1 VSPAL
6 AVILALV
13 TAAEVPPPAVD
24 RAQAYYHFSLAQQ
37 SRLAGEVEEALGEYR
52 KALRVDPGS
61 GALHTELARMLRESG
76 RAAEALVEAEAA
88 VRIDPADADGHLVL
102 GQVLQ
107 SHAEG
112 EGGEAALKKAAAA
125 YEQALRL
132 RPGDVL
138 TVLTLAHV
146 YGQLQQ
152 HDEAARMWERYLE
165 FDPGSFDGYIQLG
178 VHQLAR
184 GDSAAAAAALQK
196 ALKVQPDSARAH
208 HALGEIY
215 ARARET
221 DQAILHYRK
230 ALELEPRNVSVRVT
244 LGDLLFRARRFPE
257 ALAEADAILAAD
269 PQNRY
274 ALDLQARAFRETRQF
289 DRATAAI
296 DRLLKA
302 DPADLKASYL
312 AVTVAEA
319 RRDFAAA
326 VALLEKILGRS
337 RAGEAD
343 GAGNDRVFL
352 VHLGMAFQ
360 QLGRH
365 HESADAFRRAAAIG
379 DPDPALLGQQVDA
392 LLQAKDNDAA
402 LATVREARTRHPSD
416 RDLLALEAN
425 VLRARGD
432 LEGGRALIEALR
444 QQAPRDAAVLAQVAD
459 FHRRAL
465 QYPAAE
471 ATLREARAL
480 DPRNLR
486 VLFQL
491 GAVLERQKRHD
502 DAEAAFREALAVE
515 PRSAPILNYLGY
527 MNADRNVRVAE
538 AAQLIERALDID
550 PDNGAYM
557 DSLGWALYRLDR
569 ITEAEKYL
577 RRAVT
582 HEPNAVV
589 FDHLGD
595 VLRKRGLVAEA
606 VENWRRALA
615 AADEDEEL
623 DRARVEG
630 KIREALALR
639 GQAGQGNH

>member
-1 VSPAL
+1 MIFAL
-6 AVILALV
+6 PVILAL
-13 TAAEVPPPAVD
+13 AAAPPPAPD

-52 KALRVDPGS
+52 KALRIDPGS

-76 RAAEALVEAEAA
+76 RVAEALVEAETA
-88 VRIDPADADGHLVL
+88 VRIEPAAADGHLVL
-102 GQVLQ
+102 AQVLQ

-125 YEQALRL
+125 YEQSLRL
-132 RPGDVL
+132 RPGDVI
-138 TVLTLAHV
+138 TVGTLAHI
-146 YGQLQQ
+146 YGQLDQ
-152 HDEAARMWERYLE
+152 HDDAVRMWERYLE
-165 FDPGSFDGYIQLG
+165 FDPGSFDAYIQLG
-178 VHQLAR
+178 AHQLAR

-196 ALKVQPDSARAH
+196 ALKVQPDSIRAH
-208 HALGEIY
+208 LALAEIY
-215 ARARET
+215 GRAQQT
-221 DQAILHYRK
+221 DQAILSYRK
-230 ALELEPRNVSVRVT
+230 ALELEPRSIDVRVK
-244 LGDLLFRARRFPE
+244 LGDLLFRARRYDE
-257 ALAEADAILAAD
+257 TLAEAATILAAD
-269 PQNRY
+269 AQNRY
-274 ALDLQARAFRETRQF
+274 ALELQARVFRETRQF
-289 DRATAAI
+289 DRASAVI

-302 DPADLKASYL
+302 DPSDLKASYL
-312 AVTVAEA
+312 ALTVAEA
-319 RRDFAAA
+319 RRDFVAAI
-326 VALLEKILGRS
+326 ALIEKILARN

-352 VHLGMAFQ
+352 VHLGMAYQ

-365 HESADAFRRAAAIG
+365 HESADAFKRAAAMG
-379 DPDPALLGQQVDA
+379 EPDPALLGQQVDA
-392 LLQAKDNDAA
+392 LLLAKDNDAA
-402 LATVREARTRHPSD
+402 LAAVREARAKHAGD

-432 LEGGRALIEALR
+432 LEGGRALIETLR
-444 QQAPRDAAVLAQVAD
+444 QQAPRDALVLAQVAD

-465 QYPAAE
+465 EYPAAE

-538 AAQLIERALDID
+538 AAELIERALDID

-582 HEPNAVV
+582 REPNAVV

-595 VLRKRGLVAEA
+595 VLRKRGLAAEA
-606 VENWRRALA
+606 VENWRKALE
-615 AADEDEEL
+615 AADDDQEL
-623 DRARVEG
+623 DRARVER
-630 KIREALALR
+630 KIRDALAQR
-639 GQAGQGNH
+639 GQARPDDHP

>member
-1 VSPAL
+1 VISTL
-6 AVILALV
+6 AVILAL
-13 TAAEVPPPAVD
+13 AAAPPPVPD

-52 KALRVDPGS
+52 RALRLDPGS

-76 RAAEALVEAEAA
+76 RVPEALVEAEEA
-88 VRIDPADADGHLVL
+88 VRIEPSAADGHLVL
-102 GQVLQ
+102 AQVLQ
-107 SHAEG
+107 SYAEG

-125 YEQALRL
+125 YEQSLKL

-146 YGQLQQ
+146 YGQLDQ
-152 HDEAARMWERYLE
+152 HDDAVRMWERYLE

-178 VHQLAR
+178 AHQLAR

-196 ALKVQPDSARAH
+196 ALTVQPDSVRAH
-208 HALGEIY
+208 LALAEIY
-215 ARARET
+215 GRAQET
-221 DQAILHYRK
+221 DQAILNYRK
-230 ALELEPRNVSVRVT
+230 ALELEPRSIDVRVK
-244 LGDLLFRARRFPE
+244 LGELLLRARRYDE
-257 ALAEADAILAAD
+257 TLAEADTILAAD
-269 PQNRY
+269 AQNRY
-274 ALDLQARAFRETRQF
+274 ALELQARAFRETRQF
-289 DRATAAI
+289 DRASAVV

-302 DPADLKASYL
+302 DPSDLKASYL
-312 AVTVAEA
+312 ALTLAEA
-319 RRDFAAA
+319 RGDYAAA
-326 VALLEKILGRS
+326 VALIDKILARN
-337 RAGEAD
+337 RTGEAD

-352 VHLGMAFQ
+352 VHLGMAYQ

-365 HESADAFRRAAAIG
+365 RESADAFKRAAAIG
-379 DPDPALLGQQVDA
+379 EPDPALLGQQVDA
-392 LLQAKDNDAA
+392 LLLAKDNDAA
-402 LATVREARTRHPSD
+402 LAAVREARAKHPLD

-425 VLRARGD
+425 VLRAGGD

-444 QQAPRDAAVLAQVAD
+444 KQAPGDATVLAQVAD

-465 QYPAAE
+465 EYPAAE

-502 DAEAAFREALAVE
+502 EAEAAFREALAVE

-538 AAQLIERALDID
+538 AAELIQRALDID

-557 DSLGWALYRLDR
+557 DSLGWALFRLDR
-569 ITEAEKYL
+569 VTEAEKYL
-577 RRAVT
+577 RRAVVR
-582 HEPNAVV
+582 EPNAVV
-589 FDHLGD
+589 FDHLAD

-606 VENWRRALA
+606 VENWRRALE
-615 AADEDEEL
+615 AADDDQEL
-623 DRARVEG
+623 DRVRVER
-630 KIREALALR
+630 KIREALAQR
-639 GQAGQGNH
+639 GQAGQDDHP